1 MKNKRI
7 NVLGVILI
15 MIFSS
20 CVNPIGKYLITK
32 SQKEKEIAALKLE
45 YNGKIDQKTKEI
57 SQEKDIII
65 SSKDNQIIA
74 ASNGLFGADQVFKI
88 INSPL
93 RTDLIVNNFVNESWT
108 ALGNLKPSYE
118 ALLSLNIRIKQELD
132 SKATSLADLQ
142 RDHEKAVSEN
152 QKLVDAT
159 KIWQDKLAISE
170 KEISDLNET
179 YRKNLDAKQTDLN
192 VANTKIIELQKAQLD
207 HEKEIKEAKTK
218 ASAIL
223 GGLALLCL
231 AGVIW
236 SPVFKRQIAIFGGS
250 VAFIAVAIWYIQLYM
265 VLITAGIIVVSLIG
279 WVLYNHNKESK
290 LSNSLVLGLQKV
302 KDDSKET
309 WDKISPVLDEYLKK
323 YTKKAGQI
331 VTTED
336 ASLKSLIDDK
346 LAKFNAK

>member
-1 MKNKRI
+1 MI
-7 NVLGVILI
+7 I
-15 MIFSS
+15 MILSG
-20 CVNPIGKYLITK
+20 CVNPMGKYIVTK
-32 SQKEKEIAALKLE
+32 SQKEKEIAALKSE
-45 YNGKIDQKTKEI
+45 YDGKIDLKTKEI
-57 SQEKDIII
+57 SDEKD
-65 SSKDNQIIA
+65 
-74 ASNGLFGADQVFKI
+74 KI
-88 INSPL
+88 IKSQQQQMIGAANSYYGQNL
-93 RTDLIVNNFVNESWT
+93 VFRTILNPTRADLVIYN
-108 ALGNLKPSYE
+108 LGE
-118 ALLSLNIRIKQELD
+118 EGWLSLGHIMPDYDTMLKINERLKNELD
-132 SKATSLADLQ
+132 ETKTSLADLQ
-142 RDHEKAVSEN
+142 KNHEKVMSEN

-159 KIWQDKLAISE
+159 KIWQDKLAISV

-179 YRKNLDAKQTDLN
+179 YRKNLDAKQSDLN
-192 VANTKIIELQKAQLD
+192 AANTKIIELQKAQLD

-236 SPVFKRQIAIFGGS
+236 SPVFKRQIALFGGI
-250 VAFIAVAIWYIQLYM
+250 VAFVAVAIWYIQLYM
-265 VLITAGIIVVSLIG
+265 VLIAAGIIIVSLIG

-290 LSNSLVLGLQKV
+290 LSDSLVLGLQKV

-346 LAKFNAK
+346 LAKFNVK